1 MTVEAPLFLGGGGE
15 EGESADTLAV
25 EALLGL
31 VSGCR
36 GRDERGA
43 NHVLGE
49 GLTKRDLVTLF
60 DKVTDSVGVL
70 VRIAGCEPLVCHIE
84 KRKVAAILDGVRD
97 GPPLLGGW
105 INTSRVVCARVE
117 EEDAALRGILNIRNE
132 SLDVKSDCLFVVVP
146 ILLYVQS
153 GVLKDRSVVG
163 PRWGGDVN
171 SLGMRVK
178 ALKEGAADTKCTSA
192 GDGLG
197 DSNVVEDRGGGTVGK
212 GCCSLGEGGYTGNAS
227 VLLVEPFE
235 DETLLGG
242 ADRGE
247 DIGLA
252 SVVAVGTNSEVDFID
267 EGVGFEG
274 FGDT

>member
-1 MTVEAPLFLGGGGE
+1 M
-15 EGESADTLAV
+15 
-25 EALLGL
+25 
-31 VSGCR
+31 R
-36 GRDERGA
+36 GGA

-49 GLTKRDLVTLF
+49 GLTKRDLVALL

-70 VRIAGCEPLVCHIE
+70 VRVAGCEPLVCHIE
-84 KRKVAAILDGVRD
+84 KRKVAAILDGVGD

-105 INTSRVVCARVE
+105 INTSRVVRARVQ

-132 SLDVKSDCLFVVVP
+132 SLNVKSDCFLVVVP

-153 GVLKDRSVVG
+153 RVLKDRSVVG
-163 PRWGGDVN
+163 PRWGGN
-171 SLGMRVK
+171 INGLGVRVK

-197 DSNVVEDRGGGTVGK
+197 DSNVVEDWGGGTIGK
-212 GCCSLGEGGYTGNAS
+212 GCGSLGEGGYTGNAS

-242 ADRGE
+242 TDRGE